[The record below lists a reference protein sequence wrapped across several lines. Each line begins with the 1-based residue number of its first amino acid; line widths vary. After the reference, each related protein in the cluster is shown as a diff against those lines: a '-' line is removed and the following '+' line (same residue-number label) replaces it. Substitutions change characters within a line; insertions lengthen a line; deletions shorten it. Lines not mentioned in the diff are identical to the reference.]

1 MQIKKF
7 YATNMP
13 AAMRDIRRALG
24 PDAVILE
31 TKTLPAN
38 SGVVLRDGRATV
50 EVTAARET
58 PSAPAPMDDRQDLA
72 VARAST
78 SLARETRPVAA
89 ADAIRSSSAPP
100 RPRVAVAEDS
110 IFSVRRNLMDKVF
123 DSARAASTALAES
136 PARNQNIA
144 GLLQEL
150 RSLREFMRRDDA
162 KKEIP
167 KLGYPAA
174 SQTVPVEDPKSQHKD
189 ANREICA
196 PGQKDANGEIFTPSQ
211 KNANQGIFA
220 PEKKP
225 ALPASAKEPAV
236 EKQEIPSPQ
245 RSRVFQRPPS
255 TFADSD
261 SQREASSLFS
271 KRPRWGEDETCLPA
285 RQLQRRL
292 KDQGVD
298 DILIQ
303 RIIERMHFS
312 RENQR
317 MDDRGSFEH
326 LVTVLDGFIPI
337 EEERPLTA
345 APRAVALI
353 GPTGVGKTTTIAK
366 IASKAALEE
375 NQQVALFTLDTY
387 RIAATDQ
394 LKTYSKLLGIPL
406 EIITSG
412 SALEEMLRA
421 YQDYD
426 LILIDTPG
434 YSPRDK
440 EAVERLSR
448 IFRLHPDIE
457 INLLISCST
466 RGQEMRKI
474 MERSEEIGYDR
485 LVFSKMDE
493 TAIWG
498 DVLNTWIFGGVSVSY
513 FTTGQRVPE
522 DLEPATLEK
531 LCRRMLLEEMEA

>member
-58 PSAPAPMDDRQDLA
+58 LSAPAPMDDRENLA
-72 VARAST
+72 VARAS
-78 SLARETRPVAA
+78 SSQARETRPVAA
-89 ADAIRSSSAPP
+89 ADAIRSSSAPS

-110 IFSVRRNLMDKVF
+110 IFSVRRNLMDQVF

-136 PARNQNIA
+136 PARNQNMA

-162 KKEIP
+162 KKKAP
-167 KLGYPAA
+167 KLGYPLA
-174 SQTVPVEDPKSQHKD
+174 SQTVPVDDPKAQQKD

-196 PGQKDANGEIFTPSQ
+196 PGQKSAT
-211 KNANQGIFA
+211 QGISA

-236 EKQEIPSPQ
+236 GKQEIPSPQ
-245 RSRVFQRPPS
+245 KPRVFQRPPS
-255 TFADSD
+255 ALSEPDP
-261 SQREASSLFS
+261 QRETSALFS
-271 KRPRWGEDETCLPA
+271 KRPRWGEDEKCLPA

-312 RENQR
+312 RENHR
-317 MDDRGSFEH
+317 LDDRGSFEH

-345 APRAVALI
+345 APRAIALI

-531 LCRRMLLEEMEA
+531 LCRKMLLEEMEA